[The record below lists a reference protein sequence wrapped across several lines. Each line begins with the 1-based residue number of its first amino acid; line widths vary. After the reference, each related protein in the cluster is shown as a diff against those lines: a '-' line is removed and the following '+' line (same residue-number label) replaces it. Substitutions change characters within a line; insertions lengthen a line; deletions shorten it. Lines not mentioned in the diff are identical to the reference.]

1 MIQAAHRGRAA
12 RRDTAARAAT
22 AGLVSGAMDSI
33 FQTDAE
39 ENAAAAI
46 VQASYR
52 GHKTRMDLKR
62 AKELE
67 DEEATAAAIL
77 EGTEEETAAAIKIQA
92 VHRGRA
98 ARADAAIRAAGSG
111 LVAGAL
117 GAVVDAEENEAATKL
132 QCSFRGHQDRKRVAA
147 MRAAAAGD
155 GEEDA

>member
-1 MIQAAHRGRAA
+1 
-12 RRDTAARAAT
+12 
-22 AGLVSGAMDSI
+22 
-33 FQTDAE
+33 
-39 ENAAAAI
+39 
-46 VQASYR
+46 
-52 GHKTRMDLKR
+52 MDLKR

-98 ARADAAIRAAGSG
+98 ARADAAIKAAGSG

-117 GAVVDAEENEAATKL
+117 GAVVEAEESEAATKL

-147 MRAAAAGD
+147 MRAATAED